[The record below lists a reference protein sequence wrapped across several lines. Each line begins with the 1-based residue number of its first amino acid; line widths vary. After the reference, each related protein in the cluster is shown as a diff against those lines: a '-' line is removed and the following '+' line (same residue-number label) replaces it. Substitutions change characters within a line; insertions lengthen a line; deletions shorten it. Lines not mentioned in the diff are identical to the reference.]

1 MRYWQSDRNTPR
13 KRKKRK
19 VAAGGSR
26 RSITSGG
33 SLRNYPFLRS
43 FYQHQAEISVGFQ
56 KFFFFLAIASLLYV
70 FIFGEAGA
78 INILALKQEKAALA
92 ENLAILV
99 SDTEKLQKEINS
111 LKDDPFK
118 MEQLGRERYGYIY
131 PGDRVYK
138 IIYPQKLK

>member
-1 MRYWQSDRNTPR
+1 MRYWQSDRSRPR

-19 VAAGGSR
+19 APSGGSR

-33 SLRNYPFLRS
+33 SLRKYPFLRS

-56 KFFFFLAIASLLYV
+56 KFLFFLVIASLLYV
-70 FIFGEAGA
+70 FVFGEAGA
-78 INILALKQEKAALA
+78 ISILALQKEKATLA

-99 SDTEKLQKEINS
+99 SDTENLQKEIDS
-111 LKDDPFK
+111 LKNAPFK

-138 IIYPQKLK
+138 IVYPQKLK

>member
-1 MRYWQSDRNTPR
+1 MRYWQSDRNRPR

-19 VAAGGSR
+19 VSSGGSR

-70 FIFGEAGA
+70 FIFGEAGT
-78 INILALKQEKAALA
+78 ISILALKQEKAMLA

-111 LKDDPFK
+111 LKDEPFK

>member
-1 MRYWQSDRNTPR
+1 MRYWQSHRNRPR
-13 KRKKRK
+13 KRKNRK
-19 VAAGGSR
+19 VPSGGSR
-26 RSITSGG
+26 GSITSGG
-33 SLRNYPFLRS
+33 SLRDYPFLRS
-43 FYQHQAEISVGFQ
+43 FYQHQAVISVGFQ
-56 KFFFFLAIASLLYV
+56 KFLFFLIIASLLYV

-78 INILALKQEKAALA
+78 IRIITLQQEKVRVA

-99 SDTEKLQKEINS
+99 RDTEELDKEINR
-111 LKDDPFK
+111 LKNDPFK